1 VSDRFT
7 VLGDPKL
14 DEPLVDSL
22 PSGFLAV
29 LRGGTPTGAPILAR
43 QFARAAIGTVPVL
56 YYTTYER
63 SDDLKRAFR
72 DCGTDPDALTIV
84 NLADEYYE
92 RVLVRGLDVARVRE
106 RGLSIE
112 DLAADPRPNRAPGP
126 YRLSDRMLSDLAG
139 IDAPF
144 RMIIDSLDFFFEVL
158 GPQDV
163 MKVAREVRHCCRS
176 VGGQALLAVHG
187 HRPEAGPGGLLV
199 DLADLVLELRAE
211 PKGDRF
217 EHSLLVEK
225 AGYRPNLARVVPLV
239 LGEAGWVCAPD
250 AEPRGDAGGTRAGR

>member
-1 VSDRFT
+1 MSVT
-7 VLGDPKL
+7 TAVLGVPEF
-14 DEPLVDSL
+14 DEPLLEAL
-22 PSGFLAV
+22 PPGFLA
-29 LRGGTPTGAPILAR
+29 LLNGGTPTGAPILAR
-43 QFARAAIGTVPVL
+43 QFARAAVGSAPVL

-63 SDDLKRAFR
+63 TDDLKRAFR

-106 RGLSIE
+106 RGLSLD
-112 DLAADPRPNRAPGP
+112 DLTADPRPNRAPGP

-144 RMIIDSLDFFFEVL
+144 RLVIDSLDFFFEVL

-187 HRPEAGPGGLLV
+187 HRAEAAAGGLLV
-199 DLADLVLELRAE
+199 DLADLVLEVRAE
-211 PKGDRF
+211 PKADRF
-217 EHSLLVEK
+217 GHTLLVEK
-225 AGYRPNLARVVPLV
+225 VGNRPDLARVVPLR
-239 LGEAGWVCAPD
+239 L
-250 AEPRGDAGGTRAGR
+250 GDAGWQFGAGGKAGR

>member
-1 VSDRFT
+1 MADANP
-7 VLGDPKL
+7 VLGVPEFDT
-14 DEPLVDSL
+14 PLAGAL
-22 PSGFLAV
+22 PEGFLAI
-29 LRGGTPTGAPILAR
+29 LAGGTASGAPILAR
-43 QFARAAIGTVPVL
+43 QFARAAVGTVPVL

-63 SDDLKRAFR
+63 SDDLQRAFR

-92 RVLVRGLDVARVRE
+92 RVLVRGLNVARVRQ

-112 DLAADPRPNRAPGP
+112 DLTADPRPNRAPGP
-126 YRLSDRMLSDLAG
+126 YRLADRMLSDLAG

-144 RMIIDSLDFFFEVL
+144 RLVIDSLDFFFEVL
-158 GPQDV
+158 GAQDV

-187 HRPEAGPGGLLV
+187 HRAEGAPGGLLV

-211 PKGDRF
+211 QKGNRF
-217 EHSLLVEK
+217 EHTLLVEK
-225 AGYRPNLARVVPLV
+225 VGHRPDLARVVPV
-239 LGEAGWVCAPD
+239 RLGEAGWQF
-250 AEPRGDAGGTRAGR
+250 GDGGKAAR